1 MEDTHSKDGS
11 PLPFLYLMHNLK
23 TTPRTGWLR
32 TIKNP
37 ESVADHSFRLA
48 LLAMLAP
55 EGVNRER
62 CIFLALCH
70 DMAESVVGDI
80 PTYAGVPKE
89 HKRKLEDSGF
99 RYISNL
105 LHFKPNLGQDI
116 RDAWVEYENGET
128 KEAQWVR
135 EMDKFE
141 CLVQAHEY
149 EQMTYGRGD
158 LEEFQGLSSKIKSPK
173 AKEWLALLQQE
184 RQAHFSKLR
193 QRIAVIFA
201 IGSPSVVEKA
211 LLSEQLGFQQ
221 LFLDHILREKADDKT
236 YLHADFLTNCLEE
249 KAKVPTDL
257 KIRLLGEKIDEGIAV
272 GKKCSI
278 VYGFPESMEEL
289 RGFEMKIQKP
299 NYGLL
304 LNFSGDGMQWC
315 IDNERVSF
323 LSATANELTDIK
335 NHLKEDGYF
344 KEING
349 DGSIEDVSDL
359 VEKAVAEF
367 VQHAEKGN

>member
-1 MEDTHSKDGS
+1 
-11 PLPFLYLMHNLK
+11 
-23 TTPRTGWLR
+23 
-32 TIKNP
+32 
-37 ESVADHSFRLA
+37 
-48 LLAMLAP
+48 
-55 EGVNRER
+55 
-62 CIFLALCH
+62 
-70 DMAESVVGDI
+70 MAESVVGDI

-99 RYISNL
+99 RYISSL

-116 RDAWVEYENGET
+116 RDAWVEYDNGET

-158 LEEFQGLSSKIKSPK
+158 FEEFQGLSSKIKSPK

-184 RQAHFSKLR
+184 RQAHFSKRR
-193 QRIAVIFA
+193 QRTAVIFA
-201 IGSPSVVEKA
+201 I
-211 LLSEQLGFQQ
+211 
-221 LFLDHILREKADDKT
+221 
-236 YLHADFLTNCLEE
+236 
-249 KAKVPTDL
+249 DL
-257 KIRLLGEKIDEGIAV
+257 KIRLLEEKINEGIAV

-289 RGFEMKIQKP
+289 RGFEMK
-299 NYGLL
+299 
-304 LNFSGDGMQWC
+304 
-315 IDNERVSF
+315 V
-323 LSATANELTDIK
+323 
-335 NHLKEDGYF
+335 
-344 KEING
+344 NG

-367 VQHAEKGN
+367 VQHAEKGD